1 MKKIKPVSFGV
12 IGLGRFGTAL
22 AKSLAE
28 SGKEVIV
35 IDCNEDKV
43 RELRHF
49 TEHAFVAENLTKE
62 TLEEIGIQNCDTV
75 IVCIGEKIDTS
86 ILTTLHVVS
95 LNVPHVIAKA
105 LSQDQGAVLE
115 KIGAEVVY
123 PERDMALRLGKRLV
137 SQNFLD
143 YISLDNE
150 VEIQQIPVTEAMIG
164 RSVQETDIRQQYGL
178 NIIAIER
185 EHVTEIEV
193 SPQYRFSEGDII
205 VVIGKAEN
213 IKRFADF
220 AGKA

>member
-49 TEHAFVAENLTKE
+49 TEHAF
-62 TLEEIGIQNCDTV
+62 
-75 IVCIGEKIDTS
+75 
-86 ILTTLHVVS
+86 
-95 LNVPHVIAKA
+95 
-105 LSQDQGAVLE
+105 VLE

>member
-123 PERDMALRLGKRLV
+123 PERDPCV
-137 SQNFLD
+137 SVNVWYPKIFLTT
-143 YISLDNE
+143 YHWIMKWKSNRF
-150 VEIQQIPVTEAMIG
+150 
-164 RSVQETDIRQQYGL
+164 RSQKL
-178 NIIAIER
+178 
-185 EHVTEIEV
+185 
-193 SPQYRFSEGDII
+193 
-205 VVIGKAEN
+205 
-213 IKRFADF
+213 
-220 AGKA
+220 

>member
-1 MKKIKPVSFGV
+1 MKKIESASFGV

-22 AKSLAE
+22 AQSLAE

-43 RELRHF
+43 RELRNF
-49 TEHAFVAENLTKE
+49 TEHAFVTENLTKE

-75 IVCIGEKIDTS
+75 IICIGEKIDTS
-86 ILTTLHVVS
+86 ILTTLNVVS

-105 LSQDQGAVLE
+105 ISRDQGAVLE

-137 SQNFLD
+137 SHNFLD

-150 VEIQQIPVTEAMIG
+150 VEIQQIPVTKAMIG
-164 RSVQETDIRQQYGL
+164 RSVQEMNIRQQYGL

-185 EHVTEIEV
+185 ERVTDIKV
-193 SPQYRFSEGDII
+193 SPQYLFNEGDII
-205 VVIGKAEN
+205 VVIGKVEN
-213 IKRFADF
+213 IKRFEADT
-220 AGKA
+220 